1 MRVLSVASELYPLIK
16 TGGLA
21 DVAGALPGALK
32 PLGVAMRTLVPGY
45 PAVLAGLTATD
56 GSVSLEDAL
65 GGAVRLILG
74 HAGELELI
82 VLDAPHLFARPG
94 TPYLGP
100 DGRDWPDNFRRYGM
114 LARVAADVR
123 KLAAGQA
130 VLEEQVAGSVKKLRG
145 DTQQSLQ
152 MAALLPMLFKP
163 KSKTLAE
170 LAAAGEATT
179 AKFMIDSNDSLST
192 MLPLLLMG
200 GMGGG
205 TAGGTG
211 GDNNMVM
218 MFALMMA
225 MDRK

>member
-1 MRVLSVASELYPLIK
+1 MSAFESIDEDYGDNDESLDDASLDDD
-16 TGGLA
+16 LA
-21 DVAGALPGALK
+21 ERRRRRRHHQNVKG
-32 PLGVAMRTLVPGY
+32 RGY
-45 PAVLAGLTATD
+45 VQPRSDQSPVNQTQMQAA
-56 GSVSLEDAL
+56 
-65 GGAVRLILG
+65 
-74 HAGELELI
+74 
-82 VLDAPHLFARPG
+82 
-94 TPYLGP
+94 
-100 DGRDWPDNFRRYGM
+100 

-123 KLAAGQA
+123 KLAAGQK

-170 LAAAGEATT
+170 LAASGEATT
-179 AKFMIDSNDSLST
+179 AKFMIDSNDSLSM

-205 TAGGTG
+205 TASGTG